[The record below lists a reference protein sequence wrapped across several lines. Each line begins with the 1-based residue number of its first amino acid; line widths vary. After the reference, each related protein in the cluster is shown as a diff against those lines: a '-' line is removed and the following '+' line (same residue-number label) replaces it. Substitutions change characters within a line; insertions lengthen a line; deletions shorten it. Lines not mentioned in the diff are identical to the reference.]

1 MPALKL
7 LYVKSCV
14 ALLAAGT
21 QGRAFA
27 RGGRILID
35 SLNGHIHVSSCTPR
49 TVCVSVTVTI
59 IQIANHADDVLLISR
74 MQTL

>member
-1 MPALKL
+1 M
-7 LYVKSCV
+7 KSCV

-59 IQIANHADDVLLISR
+59 IQIANHADEGFFSKCLKL
-74 MQTL
+74 